1 MYLGSSVD
9 LIPPAPDNTEGF
21 WENRKF
27 VEINDKLLLHLK
39 AGWDYSAKF
48 EPDWEKSASLS
59 ELRDQASALIAQFN
73 LTSPVWGWKDPR
85 SSLTLPFWSHLIP
98 ELKTIICLR
107 NPVEVAASLSK
118 RGFNSTTFGVN
129 LWRAYNERLL
139 ESIPPERRLVTHYDS
154 YFIDPV
160 AELRRLVNFSDMPV
174 DDKVISDACSTAKI
188 NLKHNW
194 AKFEDI
200 MSLKQS
206 GMLDVVDLYVK
217 MCLDSG
223 EVYWG
228 NLFDKV
234 QDVRPSLKVT
244 PDVLLKYPELIVGLV
259 ENSHQLIFSRNKIIN
274 EKNKIINDK
283 NVELQKIE
291 VSLRDREFQLN
302 NIFISRSWGL
312 IQKIQKL
319 RLTLMP
325 LGSFQDKSLRLIVK
339 VINVLSQS
347 GIKGLIQKIRDKNLL
362 IDRPLTKVV
371 ARKDPVVSIVIPV
384 FNALPLTQKCIRSLY
399 EVGKEIPF
407 ELIIVDNASTD
418 GTSNWLKTESRKHSD
433 FRIFTMKE
441 NIGFGPAVNHGIRQS
456 QGDFIVILNSDTI
469 VSPLWLTNLLSVMQT
484 DDKIGIVS
492 PVTNFVGE
500 GPQIDEAAKDLTDNP
515 SAVYEYARSI
525 ASRVQVTF
533 DPNRLVF
540 FCVAL
545 RRELIDVI
553 GYLDEAYEKGNYED
567 DDYCMRTRIAGYKL
581 AIAHNSFVYHH
592 GSATFKKNRISHNQ
606 YMELNRERFYKKAG
620 RIASSQ
626 CHFPPRN
633 VDLTTSAVSLV
644 VRTKDRPMLLT
655 KALTSLANQTFSD
668 FEVVLVNDGGEDV
681 SSIIGRFKSH
691 FPIQYIHN
699 TTSVGRTAAVNQGLR
714 KANGGWLS
722 ILDDDDI
729 VYPWHLESLYQAAQV
744 SNKKFVYSDYNQ
756 VLFLSATH
764 SVPNKIVGFPS
775 KDFSR
780 KDLLVQNYI
789 PIHTWLFAR
798 ECFESTGE
806 WLPSLD
812 RLEDYEF
819 LLRVSQRYPF
829 QHLKKVTCE
838 YRYYLDSANSIYSDR
853 KKSLDALKHI
863 YQIHPVEDPELLF
876 QRQEVLNILDCQVE
890 VIEAIRQKANMDSF
904 GKMDLTSTREIIRL
918 VVGI

>member
-1 MYLGSSVD
+1 MTVVSIAGMHRSGTSMVSHLLSLCGMYLGSSTD
-9 LIPPAPDNTEGF
+9 LIPPAPDNPEGF

-27 VEINDKLLLHLK
+27 VEINDKLLLYLK

-48 EPDWEKSASLS
+48 EPDWEKSAALS
-59 ELRDQASALIAQFN
+59 ELRDQASALSAQFN
-73 LTSPVWGWKDPR
+73 LISPVWGWKDPR
-85 SSLTLPFWSHLIP
+85 SSLTLPFWSQLLP
-98 ELKTIICLR
+98 ELKVIICLR

-118 RGFNSTTFGVN
+118 RGFNSTTFGIN
-129 LWRAYNERLL
+129 LWCAYNERVL
-139 ESIPPERRLVTHYDS
+139 EAIPPERRLITHYDS
-154 YFIDPV
+154 YFINPV
-160 AELRRLVNFSDMPV
+160 AELRRLVNFAGLPV
-174 DDKVISDACSTAKI
+174 DDLSILDACSTAKL

-194 AKFEDI
+194 AKFEDV
-200 MSLKQS
+200 MSLEQA
-206 GMLDVVDLYVK
+206 GMTDAVDLYVQ

-228 NLFDKV
+228 NLNGEVSDI
-234 QDVRPSLKVT
+234 RTSLLASKIASQI
-244 PDVLLKYPELIVGLV
+244 PELIVGLA
-259 ENSHQLIFSRNKIIN
+259 ENDHQHVFFNNKLIN
-274 EKNKIINDK
+274 EKDEVIRKTEN
-283 NVELQKIE
+283 ELRKTE
-291 VSLRDREFQLN
+291 NELHKTVTLLNERENHYTAQLN
-302 NIFISRSWGL
+302 DIFNSRSWKL
-312 IQKIQKL
+312 IQQLQQL
-319 RLTLMP
+319 RLNIFP
-325 LGSFQDKSLRLIVK
+325 VGSSQDKSLRIAAK
-339 VINVLSQS
+339 VARVLQQS
-347 GIKGLIQKIRDKNLL
+347 GIRGLLQKVKSKSLL
-362 IDRPLTKVV
+362 GDNPVEKVV
-371 ARKDPVVSIVIPV
+371 IKKTPKISIVIPV
-384 FNALPLTQKCIRSLY
+384 FNALSLTQNCVKSIY
-399 EVGKEIPF
+399 EVDEKNEF
-407 ELIIVDNASTD
+407 ELVIVDNASTD

-469 VSPLWLTNLLSVMQT
+469 VSPLWLTNLLSVMQM

-492 PVTNFVGE
+492 PLTNFVGE
-500 GPQIDEAAKDLTDNP
+500 GPQVDEAAKDLPENP
-515 SAVYEYARSI
+515 SAVYEYAKSI
-525 ASRVQVTF
+525 ASRAEVTF

-633 VDLTTSAVSLV
+633 VDLMTSVVSLV

-681 SSIIGRFKSH
+681 SKIVERFTSH

-699 TTSVGRTAAVNQGLR
+699 TTSVGRTAAVNQGLY
-714 KANGGWLS
+714 KANGSWLS

-729 VYPWHLESLYQAAQV
+729 VYPWHVESLYQAAQA

-756 VLFLSATH
+756 VLFLSASH
-764 SVPNKIVGFPS
+764 SVPDKIIGFPS

-780 KDLLVQNYI
+780 KDLLV
-789 PIHTWLFAR
+789 
-798 ECFESTGE
+798 
-806 WLPSLD
+806 
-812 RLEDYEF
+812 
-819 LLRVSQRYPF
+819 
-829 QHLKKVTCE
+829 
-838 YRYYLDSANSIYSDR
+838 
-853 KKSLDALKHI
+853 
-863 YQIHPVEDPELLF
+863 
-876 QRQEVLNILDCQVE
+876 
-890 VIEAIRQKANMDSF
+890 
-904 GKMDLTSTREIIRL
+904 
-918 VVGI
+918 